1 MRNRAVLAL
10 LLFTAAAC
18 SRLPVTD
25 EVTLEPSKY
34 DDTMTVT
41 VTRSFLLNA
50 PDERIRS
57 EVETARAAA
66 VAGTD
71 AWSVRF
77 ARLTT
82 PYEERHTMEKTRG
95 VLERVTRAARIPSDD
110 LQHLLADTGITV
122 DVLRGEGWREL
133 RLIPPS
139 TGRATREQREQFE
152 TTLDV
157 WSRSVTR
164 YFTAMHHLYR
174 YLDERPHRA
183 QVMFAALL
191 EEKGP
196 DDLPV
201 AVSETEEQVLLD
213 AVRHSMD
220 EISER
225 MDADAAQS
233 VLFSEEADLVFNP
246 FPGRMVVRAPAD
258 VLESEGFVRNGTEV
272 TIERVNLLESLAGL
286 EGKWISPDPLAA
298 SLRDQN
304 VTSEQLAEAERSS
317 TAIVS
322 SSEVKHAIRE
332 QLVRP
337 KMYSVRWRD

>member
-1 MRNRAVLAL
+1 MRNRAALTL
-10 LLFTAAAC
+10 LLFAAAAC

-110 LQHLLADTGITV
+110 LQHLLSDTGITV

-139 TGRATREQREQFE
+139 AGRATREQRDRFE

-174 YLDERPHRA
+174 YLDEHPHRA

-196 DDLPV
+196 DNLPV
-201 AVSETEEQVLLD
+201 AVSETEEQPLLD
-213 AVRHSMD
+213 AIAHSMD

-225 MDADAAQS
+225 MDADEAQS
-233 VLFSEEADLVFNP
+233 VLFAEEADLVFNP
-246 FPGRMVVRAPAD
+246 FPGRVVVRTPAD
-258 VLESEGFVRNGTEV
+258 VLESEGFAGKGNEV
-272 TIERVNLLESLAGL
+272 TIEPVDLFESLAGL
-286 EGKWISPDPLAA
+286 EGKWIAPDPLAA
-298 SLRDQN
+298 SLREQN
-304 VTSEQLAEAERSS
+304 VTSAQLAEAERSS

-322 SSEVKHAIRE
+322 SSEVKRAIRE

>member
-1 MRNRAVLAL
+1 MRNRAVVAL
-10 LLFTAAAC
+10 LLFLAAAC

-25 EVTLEPSKY
+25 QVTIEPSKY

-41 VTRSFLLNA
+41 VTTAFLLHA
-50 PDERIRS
+50 QDDRIRN

-66 VAGTD
+66 MSGTD
-71 AWSVRF
+71 AWSIRF

-82 PYEERHTMEKTRG
+82 PYEERHTMEKARG

-110 LQHLLADTGITV
+110 LQHLLSDTGITV

-174 YLDERPHRA
+174 YLDANPHRA

-191 EEKGP
+191 EEMGP
-196 DDLPV
+196 DDLPIV
-201 AVSETEEQVLLD
+201 VLETEEQPLLD
-213 AVRHSMD
+213 AVAHSMD
-220 EISER
+220 EIGER
-225 MDADAAQS
+225 MDAEEARS
-233 VLFSEEADLVFNP
+233 MLFAEQADLVFNP
-246 FPGRMVVRAPAD
+246 FPGRVLIRAPSD
-258 VLESEGFVRNGTEV
+258 VLDSEGFVRKANEV
-272 TIERVNLLESLAGL
+272 TIEPIDLFESLAGL

-298 SLRDQN
+298 LLREEN
-304 VTSEQLAEAERSS
+304 VTSDQLARTRRSS

-322 SSEVKHAIRE
+322 TSEVKRAIRE